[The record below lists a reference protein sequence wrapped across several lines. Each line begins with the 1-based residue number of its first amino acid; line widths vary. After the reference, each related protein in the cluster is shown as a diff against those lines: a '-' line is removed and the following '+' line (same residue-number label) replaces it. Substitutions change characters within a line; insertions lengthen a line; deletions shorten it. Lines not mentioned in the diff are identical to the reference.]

1 MESNLKALLKESA
14 LTQQEM
20 IKCHSPEQA
29 VLCAISYIISSNC
42 VLSYKRIENRMT
54 RISTESSGKPEGNV
68 LGYYDNRYLILTSSQ
83 RKDFQRIFESFYA
96 ETIRPNAF
104 VDLLY
109 NTGLVVKPFDASVLL
124 SRPNARTK
132 IHIDNTE
139 KDVIILKFPQGGKKD
154 V

>member
-1 MESNLKALLKESA
+1 
-14 LTQQEM
+14 
-20 IKCHSPEQA
+20 
-29 VLCAISYIISSNC
+29 
-42 VLSYKRIENRMT
+42 MT
-54 RISTESSGKPEGNV
+54 RISTESSGKPEGNM

-109 NTGLVVKPFDASVLL
+109 NMGLVVKPFDASVLL